1 MRKQPQGRLPRQRTV
16 RDKFGERV
24 TVQRADGPYFYL
36 EVHDGQRNAW
46 VFWTAR
52 KLRTVHRML
61 GEMLGDE
68 R

>member
-1 MRKQPQGRLPRQRTV
+1 MKKKTRTI
-16 RDKFGERV
+16 RNRHGERV
-24 TVQRADGPYFYL
+24 TIENPNDGTGYFYF